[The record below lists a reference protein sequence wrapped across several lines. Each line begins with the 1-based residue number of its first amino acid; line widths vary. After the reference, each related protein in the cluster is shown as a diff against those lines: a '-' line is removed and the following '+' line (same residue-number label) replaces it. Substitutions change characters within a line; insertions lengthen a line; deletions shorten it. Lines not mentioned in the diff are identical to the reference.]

1 MSRGLH
7 RVHACMS
14 LMRTDFTRPHQKL
27 FTVLWSSPSHLH
39 SKSTTGRK
47 WQPSILHH
55 WDFFFIFLPSP
66 LFLSLLHFLSFSVLA
81 IWQLILT
88 SAVRPNVPA
97 LSSSSSSTP
106 SSSSPRFPSTQVS
119 LIMSDH
125 MIKTSVLLT
134 LKGQFTQKWYF
145 VIIDPPS
152 PWTTLLPYNEKREV
166 EQSLYT
172 IKSNGDWWG
181 SKKNICYYYLLKII
195 LCSQIFWRLCK
206 NIADK
211 SYELFIVFLCFFIHY
226 KNMERA
232 ALIFC

>member
-1 MSRGLH
+1 MLACLWWGQILLDHIKSSSLFCE
-7 RVHACMS
+7 VHHHTYTAKVQQAGNDS
-14 LMRTDFTRPHQKL
+14 LL
-27 FTVLWSSPSHLH
+27 FC
-39 SKSTTGRK
+39 TTGTF
-47 WQPSILHH
+47 S
-55 WDFFFIFLPSP
+55 
-66 LFLSLLHFLSFSVLA
+66 LSFYLLSFSFSLAFLSFSVLA

-152 PWTTLLPYNEKREV
+152 PWTNLLPYNEKREV

-181 SKKNICYYYLLKII
+181 SKKLFVIIICWKSSSALKSSEDFARIPQTSHMNFLL
-195 LCSQIFWRLCK
+195 
-206 NIADK
+206 
-211 SYELFIVFLCFFIHY
+211 YFLCFFIHY
-226 KNMERA
+226 KHMERA
-232 ALIFC
+232 AQIFC

>member
-1 MSRGLH
+1 MLACLWWGQILLDHIKSSSLCCE
-7 RVHACMS
+7 VHHHTYTAKVQQAGNDS
-14 LMRTDFTRPHQKL
+14 LL
-27 FTVLWSSPSHLH
+27 FC
-39 SKSTTGRK
+39 TTGTF
-47 WQPSILHH
+47 S
-55 WDFFFIFLPSP
+55 
-66 LFLSLLHFLSFSVLA
+66 LSFYLLSFSFSLAFLSFSVLA

-152 PWTTLLPYNEKREV
+152 PWTNLLPYNEKREV

-181 SKKNICYYYLLKII
+181 SKKMICYYYLLKII

-211 SYELFIVFLCFFIHY
+211 SYELFIVFFVLFY
-226 KNMERA
+226 P
-232 ALIFC
+232 L